1 MVDELPWNVINTIYT
16 SNITFVK
23 QAIYVGSTTSVT
35 GPLPIS
41 TPTHCHGYT
50 TCPLSGPV
58 RQELRNSFSDGM
70 FAVWNT
76 AYIHVLL
83 NNARHGGGGTLT
95 VFMCYGMNI

>member
-1 MVDELPWNVINTIYT
+1 MGDELPWNVINIIYT
-16 SNITFVK
+16 SKITFGK

-41 TPTHCHGYT
+41 TPTLT
-50 TCPLSGPV
+50 SL
-58 RQELRNSFSDGM
+58 DGM
-70 FAVWNT
+70 FAGWNT

-83 NNARHGGGGTLT
+83 NNARQGGGGTLT